1 MILMNKHKLKG
12 MAINEMSGVVLAF
25 VVVAIIVGIG
35 GTTLTSVQATQTAN
49 TAAYNAT
56 TKGLTGVT
64 TFGDWLPT
72 IAVISAAAV
81 VIGLIYM
88 YFR

>member
-1 MILMNKHKLKG
+1 
-12 MAINEMSGVVLAF
+12 MAVNEMSAIVLAF
-25 VVVAIIVGIG
+25 VVVAIIIGIG
-35 GTTLTSVQATQTAN
+35 GTTLTSVQSTQTAN
-49 TAAYNAT
+49 SYAYNAT
-56 TKGLTGVT
+56 TQGLSGIK

-81 VIGLIYM
+81 VIGLIYL

>member
-1 MILMNKHKLKG
+1 MNS
-12 MAINEMSGVVLAF
+12 MSALVISF
-25 VVVAIIVGIG
+25 VVIAIIVGIG
-35 GTTLTSVQATQTAN
+35 GTVLTSVQTTQTADSV
-49 TAAYNAT
+49 AYNAT
-56 TKGLTGVT
+56 TSGLTGIA

-72 IAVISAAAV
+72 IAVISAAAT